1 MRAKVKDSL
10 VEDLLSIP
18 PLVQRIIRRKL
29 LRDTLNTKV
38 DISPPL
44 FHIMCVLGEEGS
56 LHIAEIGERVQV
68 PRPQMTHLI
77 DRLVKMGMVNR
88 EMGATDRRTINVSL
102 TPGGREAMDEYK
114 KAAKSLVKNRLS
126 CLTDEELQEL
136 SVSLI
141 KLRDILS
148 KLS

>member
-1 MRAKVKDSL
+1 MKNKVRDSL

-18 PLVQRIIRRKL
+18 PLVQRIVRRKL
-29 LRDTLNTKV
+29 LKATINVKV

-44 FHIMCVLGEEGS
+44 FHIMCIVGDDGP

-77 DRLVKMGMVNR
+77 DRLVKMGMVSR
-88 EMGATDRRTINVSL
+88 ETGSTDRRTINISL
-102 TPGGREAMDEYK
+102 TQAGKEAIDDYK
-114 KAAKSLVKNRLS
+114 KAARSVVKMRLS
-126 CLTDEELQEL
+126 GLDDEELQEL

-148 KLS
+148 KLP